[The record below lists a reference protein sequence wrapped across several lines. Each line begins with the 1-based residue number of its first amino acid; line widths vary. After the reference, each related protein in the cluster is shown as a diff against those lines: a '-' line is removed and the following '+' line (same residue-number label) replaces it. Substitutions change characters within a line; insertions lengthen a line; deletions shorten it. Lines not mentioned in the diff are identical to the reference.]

1 MNKSF
6 LSESIKLLVKKYQL
20 SEILEEIYSQTET
33 ETSEQDSDPSIGSWI
48 RAERVNQD
56 NGLLLCGQIKKEHI
70 HKLSDTIFPDKDIK
84 SEEEEDGNKFDT
96 AIIDELS
103 PVPSFFQFHDE
114 LSPVPS
120 FSQFQEPEETEPKAE
135 LQEPEET
142 ETKAE
147 LQEPKEVSQ
156 QVKDFVHKIKA
167 EKKGI
172 TETRQQKLEKILQEV
187 VNGLTVEEQLK
198 KNNISLKTFTKRYF
212 DRRWTFERACTQP
225 TRIKMAPGEQ
235 EKHVKEILQQELN
248 GKKIADILIERNI
261 SVDTFTRRYIYQ
273 NMPLEKA
280 CSNLVPLTEQI
291 NKQQKLQ
298 DDILYIKPKEL
309 AKNLNIPI
317 TSLSEYIESG
327 DLPPTNNGKWLRKDI
342 ENNSFYQRHLNK

>member
-20 SEILEEIYSQTET
+20 SEILEEIYSQTEA
-33 ETSEQDSDPSIGSWI
+33 ENSEQDSDPSISSWI

-56 NGLLLCGQIKKEHI
+56 NGLLLCD
-70 HKLSDTIFPDKDIK
+70 KLSDTIFPDKDIK
-84 SEEEEDGNKFDT
+84 SEEDGNKFDT
-96 AIIDELS
+96 AIIDEVS
-103 PVPSFFQFHDE
+103 PVPSFF
-114 LSPVPS
+114 
-120 FSQFQEPEETEPKAE
+120 QFQEPEETEPKEE
-135 LQEPEET
+135 LQET
-142 ETKAE
+142 
-147 LQEPKEVSQ
+147 KEVSQ
-156 QVKDFVHKIKA
+156 QVKDFVHKVKA

-172 TETRQQKLEKILQEV
+172 TETRQQKLEKILKEV
-187 VNGLTVEEQLK
+187 INGLTVEEQLK

-212 DRRWTFERACTQP
+212 SERRWTLERACTQP

-342 ENNSFYQRHLNK
+342 ESNSFYQKHLNNK

>member
-1 MNKSF
+1 MNNSF

-20 SEILEEIYSQTET
+20 SEILEEIYSQTED
-33 ETSEQDSDPSIGSWI
+33 ENSEQESDTSIGSWI

-56 NGLLLCGQIKKEHI
+56 KGLLLCGQIKKEYI

-84 SEEEEDGNKFDT
+84 SEEDGNKFDT
-96 AIIDELS
+96 AIIDEVS
-103 PVPSFFQFHDE
+103 PVPSFF
-114 LSPVPS
+114 
-120 FSQFQEPEETEPKAE
+120 QFQEPEETEPKAE
-135 LQEPEET
+135 LQET
-142 ETKAE
+142 
-147 LQEPKEVSQ
+147 KEVSQ
-156 QVKDFVHKIKA
+156 QVKDFVHKVKA

-172 TETRQQKLEKILQEV
+172 TETRQQKLEKILKEV

-212 DRRWTFERACTQP
+212 SDRRWTLERACTQP

-342 ENNSFYQRHLNK
+342 ESNSFYQRHLNNK

>member
-33 ETSEQDSDPSIGSWI
+33 ETSEQDSDPSSGSWI
-48 RAERVNQD
+48 RAERHNQD

-84 SEEEEDGNKFDT
+84 SEEEDGNKFDT
-96 AIIDELS
+96 AIIDEVS
-103 PVPSFFQFHDE
+103 PVPSFF
-114 LSPVPS
+114 
-120 FSQFQEPEETEPKAE
+120 QFQEPEETEPKEE
-135 LQEPEET
+135 LQET
-142 ETKAE
+142 
-147 LQEPKEVSQ
+147 KEVSQ

-342 ENNSFYQRHLNK
+342 ESNSFYQRHLNK

>member
-20 SEILEEIYSQTET
+20 SEILEEIYSQTEA
-33 ETSEQDSDPSIGSWI
+33 ENSEQESDPSIGSWI

-56 NGLLLCGQIKKEHI
+56 NGLPLCGQIKKEHI

-96 AIIDELS
+96 VIFNEIS
-103 PVPSFFQFHDE
+103 PVPSFF
-114 LSPVPS
+114 
-120 FSQFQEPEETEPKAE
+120 QFQEPEETEPKAE
-135 LQEPEET
+135 LQET
-142 ETKAE
+142 
-147 LQEPKEVSQ
+147 KEVSQ
-156 QVKDFVHKIKA
+156 QVKDFVHKVKA

-172 TETRQQKLEKILQEV
+172 TETRQQKLEKILKEV

-212 DRRWTFERACTQP
+212 SERRWTLERACTQP

-342 ENNSFYQRHLNK
+342 ESNSFYQRHLNNK

>member
-20 SEILEEIYSQTET
+20 SEILEEIYSQTEA
-33 ETSEQDSDPSIGSWI
+33 ENSEQESDPSIGSWI

-84 SEEEEDGNKFDT
+84 SEEDGNKVDT
-96 AIIDELS
+96 AIIDEVS
-103 PVPSFFQFHDE
+103 PVPSFF
-114 LSPVPS
+114 
-120 FSQFQEPEETEPKAE
+120 QFQEPEETEPKEE
-135 LQEPEET
+135 LQET
-142 ETKAE
+142 
-147 LQEPKEVSQ
+147 KEVSQ

-212 DRRWTFERACTQP
+212 DRRWTLERACTQP

-235 EKHVKEILQQELN
+235 EKHVKEILQQKLN

-261 SVDTFTRRYIYQ
+261 SVDTFTRRYVYQ

-342 ENNSFYQRHLNK
+342 ESNSFYQRHFKK

>member
-20 SEILEEIYSQTET
+20 SEILEEIYSQTEA
-33 ETSEQDSDPSIGSWI
+33 ENSEQESDPSIGSWI

-84 SEEEEDGNKFDT
+84 SEEDGNKVDT
-96 AIIDELS
+96 AIIDEVS
-103 PVPSFFQFHDE
+103 PVPSFF
-114 LSPVPS
+114 
-120 FSQFQEPEETEPKAE
+120 QFQEPEETEPKAE
-135 LQEPEET
+135 LQET
-142 ETKAE
+142 
-147 LQEPKEVSQ
+147 KEVSQ

-172 TETRQQKLEKILQEV
+172 TETRQQKLEKILKEV
-187 VNGLTVEEQLK
+187 VNGLTVEEHLK

-212 DRRWTFERACTQP
+212 DRRWTLERACTQP

-235 EKHVKEILQQELN
+235 EKHVKEILQQKLN

-261 SVDTFTRRYIYQ
+261 SVDTFTRRYVYQ

-342 ENNSFYQRHLNK
+342 ESNSFYQRHLNK

>member
-6 LSESIKLLVKKYQL
+6 LSESIKVLVKKYQL
-20 SEILEEIYSQTET
+20 SEILEEIYSQTEA
-33 ETSEQDSDPSIGSWI
+33 ENSEHESDTSIGSWI

-56 NGLLLCGQIKKEHI
+56 NSLLLCGQIKKEHI

-84 SEEEEDGNKFDT
+84 SEEEDGNKFDT
-96 AIIDELS
+96 AIIDEVS
-103 PVPSFFQFHDE
+103 PVPSFFQF
-114 LSPVPS
+114 
-120 FSQFQEPEETEPKAE
+120 QEHEETEPKAE
-135 LQEPEET
+135 LQET
-142 ETKAE
+142 
-147 LQEPKEVSQ
+147 KEVSQ
-156 QVKDFVHKIKA
+156 QVKDFVHKVKA

-261 SVDTFTRRYIYQ
+261 SVDTFTRRYVYQ

-342 ENNSFYQRHLNK
+342 ESNSFYQRHLNK

>member
-33 ETSEQDSDPSIGSWI
+33 ETETSEQDSDPSIGSWI
-48 RAERVNQD
+48 RAERLNQD

-96 AIIDELS
+96 AIIDEVS
-103 PVPSFFQFHDE
+103 PVPSFF
-114 LSPVPS
+114 
-120 FSQFQEPEETEPKAE
+120 QFQEPEETEPKEE
-135 LQEPEET
+135 LQET
-142 ETKAE
+142 
-147 LQEPKEVSQ
+147 KEVSQ

-172 TETRQQKLEKILQEV
+172 TETRQQKLEKILKEV

-212 DRRWTFERACTQP
+212 DRRWTLERACTQP
-225 TRIKMAPGEQ
+225 TRIKLAPGEQ

-342 ENNSFYQRHLNK
+342 ESNSFYQRHLNK

>member
-20 SEILEEIYSQTET
+20 SEILEEIYSQTEA
-33 ETSEQDSDPSIGSWI
+33 ETDEQESDTSIGSWI

-56 NGLLLCGQIKKEHI
+56 NGLPLCGQIKKEHI

-84 SEEEEDGNKFDT
+84 SEEEDGNKFDT
-96 AIIDELS
+96 AIIDEVS
-103 PVPSFFQFHDE
+103 PVPSFFQF
-114 LSPVPS
+114 
-120 FSQFQEPEETEPKAE
+120 QEPKEE
-135 LQEPEET
+135 LQET
-142 ETKAE
+142 
-147 LQEPKEVSQ
+147 KEVSQ
-156 QVKDFVHKIKA
+156 QVKDFVHKVKA

-172 TETRQQKLEKILQEV
+172 TETRQQKLEKILKEV
-187 VNGLTVEEQLK
+187 INGLTVEEQLK
-198 KNNISLKTFTKRYF
+198 KNNISLKTFTKRYL
-212 DRRWTFERACTQP
+212 DRRWTLERACTQP

-342 ENNSFYQRHLNK
+342 ESNSFYQRHLNK

>member
-20 SEILEEIYSQTET
+20 SEILEEIYSQTEA
-33 ETSEQDSDPSIGSWI
+33 ENSEQESDPSIGSWI

-84 SEEEEDGNKFDT
+84 SEEDGNKVDT
-96 AIIDELS
+96 AIIDEVS
-103 PVPSFFQFHDE
+103 PVPSFF
-114 LSPVPS
+114 
-120 FSQFQEPEETEPKAE
+120 QFQEPEETEPKAE
-135 LQEPEET
+135 LQET
-142 ETKAE
+142 
-147 LQEPKEVSQ
+147 KEVSQ

-172 TETRQQKLEKILQEV
+172 TETRQQKLEKILKEL

-235 EKHVKEILQQELN
+235 EKHVKEILQQKLN

-261 SVDTFTRRYIYQ
+261 SVDTFTRRYVYQ

-342 ENNSFYQRHLNK
+342 ESNSFYQRHLNK

>member
-20 SEILEEIYSQTET
+20 SEILEEIYSQTETET

-96 AIIDELS
+96 AIIDEVS
-103 PVPSFFQFHDE
+103 PVPSFF
-114 LSPVPS
+114 
-120 FSQFQEPEETEPKAE
+120 QFQEPEETEPKEE
-135 LQEPEET
+135 LQET
-142 ETKAE
+142 
-147 LQEPKEVSQ
+147 KEVSQ
-156 QVKDFVHKIKA
+156 QVKDFVHKVKA

-261 SVDTFTRRYIYQ
+261 SVDTFTRRYVYQ

-317 TSLSEYIESG
+317 TSLSERRRE
-327 DLPPTNNGKWLRKDI
+327 
-342 ENNSFYQRHLNK
+342 

>member
-84 SEEEEDGNKFDT
+84 SEEEDGNKVDT
-96 AIIDELS
+96 AII
-103 PVPSFFQFHDE
+103 DE

-135 LQEPEET
+135 LQET
-142 ETKAE
+142 
-147 LQEPKEVSQ
+147 KEVSQ

-212 DRRWTFERACTQP
+212 DRRWTPERACTQP

-342 ENNSFYQRHLNK
+342 ESNSFYQRHLNK

>member
-20 SEILEEIYSQTET
+20 SEILEEIYSQTEA
-33 ETSEQDSDPSIGSWI
+33 ENSEQESDPSIGSWI

-84 SEEEEDGNKFDT
+84 SEEDGNKVDT
-96 AIIDELS
+96 AIIDEVS
-103 PVPSFFQFHDE
+103 PVPSFF
-114 LSPVPS
+114 
-120 FSQFQEPEETEPKAE
+120 QFQEPEETEPKAE
-135 LQEPEET
+135 LQET
-142 ETKAE
+142 
-147 LQEPKEVSQ
+147 KEVSQ
-156 QVKDFVHKIKA
+156 QVKDFVHKVKA

-172 TETRQQKLEKILQEV
+172 TETRQQKLEKILKEL

-212 DRRWTFERACTQP
+212 DRRWTLERACTQP

-235 EKHVKEILQQELN
+235 EKHVKEILQQKLN

-261 SVDTFTRRYIYQ
+261 SVDTFTRRYVYQ

-342 ENNSFYQRHLNK
+342 ESNSFYQRHLNK

>member
-48 RAERVNQD
+48 RAERSNQD
-56 NGLLLCGQIKKEHI
+56 NGLMLCGQIKKEHI
-70 HKLSDTIFPDKDIK
+70 HELSDTIFPDKDIK
-84 SEEEEDGNKFDT
+84 SEEDGNKFYSYT
-96 AIIDELS
+96 
-103 PVPSFFQFHDE
+103 DE

-120 FSQFQEPEETEPKAE
+120 FSQFQEPEETEP
-135 LQEPEET
+135 
-142 ETKAE
+142 KAE

-212 DRRWTFERACTQP
+212 DRRWTLERACTQP
-225 TRIKMAPGEQ
+225 TRIKMSPGEQ

-342 ENNSFYQRHLNK
+342 ESNSFYQRHIKK

>member
-6 LSESIKLLVKKYQL
+6 LSESIKVLVKKYQL

-33 ETSEQDSDPSIGSWI
+33 ETETSEQDSDPSIGSWI
-48 RAERVNQD
+48 RAERLNQD
-56 NGLLLCGQIKKEHI
+56 NGLPLCGQIKKEHI

-84 SEEEEDGNKFDT
+84 SEEDGNKFDT
-96 AIIDELS
+96 VISDELS
-103 PVPSFFQFHDE
+103 PVPSFF
-114 LSPVPS
+114 
-120 FSQFQEPEETEPKAE
+120 QFQEPEETEPKAE
-135 LQEPEET
+135 LQET
-142 ETKAE
+142 
-147 LQEPKEVSQ
+147 KEVSQ

-212 DRRWTFERACTQP
+212 DRRWTLERACTQQ

-298 DDILYIKPKEL
+298 DDILYIKPVEL

-342 ENNSFYQRHLNK
+342 ESNSFYQRHLNK

>member
-20 SEILEEIYSQTET
+20 SEILEEIYSQTETET

-84 SEEEEDGNKFDT
+84 SEEEDGNKVDT
-96 AIIDELS
+96 AII
-103 PVPSFFQFHDE
+103 DE

-120 FSQFQEPEETEPKAE
+120 FSQFQEPEETEP
-135 LQEPEET
+135 
-142 ETKAE
+142 KAE

-212 DRRWTFERACTQP
+212 DRRWTLERACTQQ

-342 ENNSFYQRHLNK
+342 ESNSFYQRHLNK

>member
-6 LSESIKLLVKKYQL
+6 LSESIKVLVKKYQL
-20 SEILEEIYSQTET
+20 SEILEEIYSQTEA
-33 ETSEQDSDPSIGSWI
+33 ENSEQESDPSIGSWI

-84 SEEEEDGNKFDT
+84 SEEDGNKFDT
-96 AIIDELS
+96 AIIDEVS
-103 PVPSFFQFHDE
+103 PVPSFF
-114 LSPVPS
+114 
-120 FSQFQEPEETEPKAE
+120 QFQEPEETEPKEE
-135 LQEPEET
+135 LQET
-142 ETKAE
+142 
-147 LQEPKEVSQ
+147 KEVSQ
-156 QVKDFVHKIKA
+156 QVKDFVHKVKA

-172 TETRQQKLEKILQEV
+172 TETRQQKLEKILKEV

-212 DRRWTFERACTQP
+212 SDRRWTLERACTQP

-261 SVDTFTRRYIYQ
+261 SVDTFTRRYVYQ

-342 ENNSFYQRHLNK
+342 ESNSFYQRHLNK

>member
-20 SEILEEIYSQTET
+20 SEILEEIYSQTEA
-33 ETSEQDSDPSIGSWI
+33 ENSEQESDPSIGSWI

-56 NGLLLCGQIKKEHI
+56 NGLPLCGQIKKEHI

-84 SEEEEDGNKFDT
+84 SEEDGNKFDT
-96 AIIDELS
+96 AIIDEVS
-103 PVPSFFQFHDE
+103 PVPSFF
-114 LSPVPS
+114 
-120 FSQFQEPEETEPKAE
+120 QFQEPEETEPKAE
-135 LQEPEET
+135 LQET
-142 ETKAE
+142 
-147 LQEPKEVSQ
+147 KEVSQ

-172 TETRQQKLEKILQEV
+172 TETRQQKLEKILKEV

-235 EKHVKEILQQELN
+235 EKHVKEILQQDLN

-261 SVDTFTRRYIYQ
+261 SVDTFTRRYVYQ

-342 ENNSFYQRHLNK
+342 ESNSFYQRHLNK

>member
-20 SEILEEIYSQTET
+20 SEILEEIYSQTEA
-33 ETSEQDSDPSIGSWI
+33 ENSEQESDPSIGSWI

-84 SEEEEDGNKFDT
+84 SEEDGNKVDT
-96 AIIDELS
+96 AIIDEVS
-103 PVPSFFQFHDE
+103 PVPSFFQF
-114 LSPVPS
+114 
-120 FSQFQEPEETEPKAE
+120 QEHEETEPKAE
-135 LQEPEET
+135 LQET
-142 ETKAE
+142 
-147 LQEPKEVSQ
+147 KEVSQ

-172 TETRQQKLEKILQEV
+172 TETRQQKLEKILKEV
-187 VNGLTVEEQLK
+187 VNGLTVEEHLK

-235 EKHVKEILQQELN
+235 EKHVKEILQQKLN

-261 SVDTFTRRYIYQ
+261 SVDTFTRRYVYQ

-342 ENNSFYQRHLNK
+342 ESNSFYQRHLNK

>member
-20 SEILEEIYSQTET
+20 SEILEEIYSQTEA
-33 ETSEQDSDPSIGSWI
+33 ENSEQESDPSIGSWI

-96 AIIDELS
+96 AIIDEVS
-103 PVPSFFQFHDE
+103 PVPSFF
-114 LSPVPS
+114 
-120 FSQFQEPEETEPKAE
+120 QFQEPEETEPKAE
-135 LQEPEET
+135 LQET
-142 ETKAE
+142 
-147 LQEPKEVSQ
+147 KEVSQ

-172 TETRQQKLEKILQEV
+172 TETRQQKLEKILKEV

-225 TRIKMAPGEQ
+225 TRIKLAPGEQ

-261 SVDTFTRRYIYQ
+261 SVDTFTRRYVYQ

-327 DLPPTNNGKWLRKDI
+327 DLPPTNNGKWLRKNI
-342 ENNSFYQRHLNK
+342 ESNSFYQRHLNK

>member
-1 MNKSF
+1 MNKRF

-33 ETSEQDSDPSIGSWI
+33 ETETSEHDSDPSIGSWI

-56 NGLLLCGQIKKEHI
+56 NGLLLCGQIKKEYI

-84 SEEEEDGNKFDT
+84 SEEDGNKIDT
-96 AIIDELS
+96 VIS
-103 PVPSFFQFHDE
+103 DE

-135 LQEPEET
+135 LQES
-142 ETKAE
+142 
-147 LQEPKEVSQ
+147 KEVSQ

-235 EKHVKEILQQELN
+235 EKHVKEILQQEIN

-342 ENNSFYQRHLNK
+342 ESNSFYQRHLNK

>member
-20 SEILEEIYSQTET
+20 SEILEEIYSQTEA
-33 ETSEQDSDPSIGSWI
+33 ENSEQDSDPSIGSWI

-84 SEEEEDGNKFDT
+84 SEEEDGNKLDT
-96 AIIDELS
+96 AIIDEVS
-103 PVPSFFQFHDE
+103 PVPSFF
-114 LSPVPS
+114 
-120 FSQFQEPEETEPKAE
+120 QFQEPEETEPKAE
-135 LQEPEET
+135 LHEH
-142 ETKAE
+142 
-147 LQEPKEVSQ
+147 KEVSQ

-212 DRRWTFERACTQP
+212 DRRWTPERACTQP

-235 EKHVKEILQQELN
+235 EKHVKEILQQKLN

-342 ENNSFYQRHLNK
+342 ESNSFYQRHLNK

>member
-1 MNKSF
+1 MNKNF

-20 SEILEEIYSQTET
+20 SEILEEIYSQTEA
-33 ETSEQDSDPSIGSWI
+33 ETSEQESDPSIGSWI
-48 RAERVNQD
+48 RAERINQD

-84 SEEEEDGNKFDT
+84 SEKDGNKVDT

-103 PVPSFFQFHDE
+103 PVPSFFQF
-114 LSPVPS
+114 
-120 FSQFQEPEETEPKAE
+120 QEPEETEP
-135 LQEPEET
+135 
-142 ETKAE
+142 KAE

-342 ENNSFYQRHLNK
+342 ESNSFYQRHLNK

>member
-33 ETSEQDSDPSIGSWI
+33 ETSEQESDPSIGSWI

-56 NGLLLCGQIKKEHI
+56 TGILLCGQIKKEHI

-84 SEEEEDGNKFDT
+84 SEEEEEDGNKFDT
-96 AIIDELS
+96 AII
-103 PVPSFFQFHDE
+103 DE

-135 LQEPEET
+135 LQEP
-142 ETKAE
+142 
-147 LQEPKEVSQ
+147 KEVSQ
-156 QVKDFVHKIKA
+156 QIKDFVHKIKA
-167 EKKGI
+167 EKKGV

-198 KNNISLKTFTKRYF
+198 KSNISLKTFTKRYF
-212 DRRWTFERACTQP
+212 DRRWTLERACTQQ

-248 GKKIADILIERNI
+248 GKKIADILIERKI

-342 ENNSFYQRHLNK
+342 ENNSFYQRHIKK

>member
-20 SEILEEIYSQTET
+20 SEILEEIYSQTEA
-33 ETSEQDSDPSIGSWI
+33 ENSEQESDPSIGSWI

-84 SEEEEDGNKFDT
+84 SEEDGNKVDT
-96 AIIDELS
+96 AIIDEVS
-103 PVPSFFQFHDE
+103 PVPSFFQF
-114 LSPVPS
+114 
-120 FSQFQEPEETEPKAE
+120 QEHEETEPKAE
-135 LQEPEET
+135 LQET
-142 ETKAE
+142 
-147 LQEPKEVSQ
+147 KEVSQ

-172 TETRQQKLEKILQEV
+172 TETRQQKLEKILKEV
-187 VNGLTVEEQLK
+187 INGLTVEEQLK

-212 DRRWTFERACTQP
+212 DRRWTLERACTQP

-235 EKHVKEILQQELN
+235 EKHVKEILQQKLN

-261 SVDTFTRRYIYQ
+261 SVDTFTRRYVYQ

-342 ENNSFYQRHLNK
+342 ESNSFYQRHFKK

>member
-84 SEEEEDGNKFDT
+84 SEEEENSYYKFD
-96 AIIDELS
+96 I
-103 PVPSFFQFHDE
+103 DE

-120 FSQFQEPEETEPKAE
+120 FSQFQETKETEPKAE
-135 LQEPEET
+135 LQET
-142 ETKAE
+142 
-147 LQEPKEVSQ
+147 KEVSQ

-212 DRRWTFERACTQP
+212 DRRWTPERACTQP

-235 EKHVKEILQQELN
+235 EKHVKEILQQEIN

-342 ENNSFYQRHLNK
+342 ESNSFYQRHLNK

>member
-6 LSESIKLLVKKYQL
+6 LAESIKVLVKKYQL
-20 SEILEEIYSQTET
+20 SEILEEIYSQTEA
-33 ETSEQDSDPSIGSWI
+33 ENSEQESDTSIGSWI
-48 RAERVNQD
+48 RAERSNQD

-84 SEEEEDGNKFDT
+84 SEEDGNKVDT
-96 AIIDELS
+96 AIID
-103 PVPSFFQFHDE
+103 PSFFQFH
-114 LSPVPS
+114 
-120 FSQFQEPEETEPKAE
+120 EPEETEPKAE

-142 ETKAE
+142 ELKAE

-156 QVKDFVHKIKA
+156 QVKDFVHKVKA

-261 SVDTFTRRYIYQ
+261 SVDTFTRRYVYQ

-342 ENNSFYQRHLNK
+342 ESNSFYQRHLNK

>member
-1 MNKSF
+1 MNTSF

-48 RAERVNQD
+48 RAERSNQD
-56 NGLLLCGQIKKEHI
+56 NGLMLCGQIKKEHI
-70 HKLSDTIFPDKDIK
+70 HELSDTIFPDKDIK
-84 SEEEEDGNKFDT
+84 SEEDGNKFYSYT
-96 AIIDELS
+96 
-103 PVPSFFQFHDE
+103 DE

-120 FSQFQEPEETEPKAE
+120 FSQFQEPEETEP
-135 LQEPEET
+135 
-142 ETKAE
+142 KAE

-212 DRRWTFERACTQP
+212 DRRWTLERACTQP
-225 TRIKMAPGEQ
+225 TRIKMSPGEQ

-248 GKKIADILIERNI
+248 GKKIADILK
-261 SVDTFTRRYIYQ
+261 F
-273 NMPLEKA
+273 L
-280 CSNLVPLTEQI
+280 
-291 NKQQKLQ
+291 
-298 DDILYIKPKEL
+298 
-309 AKNLNIPI
+309 
-317 TSLSEYIESG
+317 
-327 DLPPTNNGKWLRKDI
+327 
-342 ENNSFYQRHLNK
+342 

>member
-33 ETSEQDSDPSIGSWI
+33 ETSEQESDPSIGSWI
-48 RAERVNQD
+48 RAERSNQD

-84 SEEEEDGNKFDT
+84 SEEEDGNKFDT

-103 PVPSFFQFHDE
+103 PVPSF
-114 LSPVPS
+114 SK
-120 FSQFQEPEETEPKAE
+120 FQEPEETEPKSE
-135 LQEPEET
+135 LQET
-142 ETKAE
+142 
-147 LQEPKEVSQ
+147 KEVSQ

-187 VNGLTVEEQLK
+187 VNGLTVEEQMK
-198 KNNISLKTFTKRYF
+198 KNNISLKTFTKRFF
-212 DRRWTFERACTQP
+212 DRRWTLERACTQP

-248 GKKIADILIERNI
+248 GKKIADILIERKI

-342 ENNSFYQRHLNK
+342 ESNSFYQRHIKK

>member
-33 ETSEQDSDPSIGSWI
+33 ETSEQESDPSIGSWI

-84 SEEEEDGNKFDT
+84 SEEEEEDGNKFDT
-96 AIIDELS
+96 AIIDEVS
-103 PVPSFFQFHDE
+103 PVPSFF
-114 LSPVPS
+114 
-120 FSQFQEPEETEPKAE
+120 QFQEPEETEPKEE
-135 LQEPEET
+135 LQET
-142 ETKAE
+142 
-147 LQEPKEVSQ
+147 KEVSQ
-156 QVKDFVHKIKA
+156 QVKDFVHKVKA

-172 TETRQQKLEKILQEV
+172 TETRQQKLEKILKEV

-212 DRRWTFERACTQP
+212 DRRWTPERVCTQP

-261 SVDTFTRRYIYQ
+261 SVDTFTRRYVYQ

-342 ENNSFYQRHLNK
+342 ESNSFYQRHFKK

>member
-20 SEILEEIYSQTET
+20 SEILEEIYSQTEA
-33 ETSEQDSDPSIGSWI
+33 ENSEQKSAHSIGSWI

-56 NGLLLCGQIKKEHI
+56 KGLPLCGQIKKEHI

-96 AIIDELS
+96 AIIDEVS
-103 PVPSFFQFHDE
+103 PVPSFFQF
-114 LSPVPS
+114 
-120 FSQFQEPEETEPKAE
+120 QEPEET
-135 LQEPEET
+135 
-142 ETKAE
+142 
-147 LQEPKEVSQ
+147 EPKEVSQ

-172 TETRQQKLEKILQEV
+172 TETRHQKLEKILKEV

-212 DRRWTFERACTQP
+212 DRRWTLERACTQP
-225 TRIKMAPGEQ
+225 TRIKMSPGEQ
-235 EKHVKEILQQELN
+235 EKHVKEILQHELN

-342 ENNSFYQRHLNK
+342 ESNSFYQRHLNK

>member
-33 ETSEQDSDPSIGSWI
+33 ETEDSDPSIGSWI

-84 SEEEEDGNKFDT
+84 SEEEEEDGNKFDT

-103 PVPSFFQFHDE
+103 PVPSF
-114 LSPVPS
+114 
-120 FSQFQEPEETEPKAE
+120 SQFQEPKETEPKAE
-135 LQEPEET
+135 LQES
-142 ETKAE
+142 
-147 LQEPKEVSQ
+147 KEVSQ

-212 DRRWTFERACTQP
+212 DRRWTPERACTQP

-342 ENNSFYQRHLNK
+342 ESNSFYQRHLNK

>member
-6 LSESIKLLVKKYQL
+6 LSESIKVLVKKYQL
-20 SEILEEIYSQTET
+20 SEILEEIYSQTEA
-33 ETSEQDSDPSIGSWI
+33 ENSEQDSDPSIGAWI
-48 RAERVNQD
+48 RAERVNHD

-84 SEEEEDGNKFDT
+84 SEEDGNKVDT
-96 AIIDELS
+96 AIIDEVS
-103 PVPSFFQFHDE
+103 PVPSFF
-114 LSPVPS
+114 
-120 FSQFQEPEETEPKAE
+120 QFQEPEETEPKEE
-135 LQEPEET
+135 LQET
-142 ETKAE
+142 
-147 LQEPKEVSQ
+147 KEVSQ
-156 QVKDFVHKIKA
+156 QVKDFVHKVKA

-172 TETRQQKLEKILQEV
+172 TETRQQKLEKILKEV

-212 DRRWTFERACTQP
+212 DRRWTLERACTQP

-261 SVDTFTRRYIYQ
+261 SVDTFTRRYVYQ

-342 ENNSFYQRHLNK
+342 ESNSFYQRHFKK

>member
-103 PVPSFFQFHDE
+103 PVPSF
-114 LSPVPS
+114 
-120 FSQFQEPEETEPKAE
+120 SQFQEPEETEP
-135 LQEPEET
+135 
-142 ETKAE
+142 KAE

-342 ENNSFYQRHLNK
+342 ESNSFYQRHLNK

>member
-6 LSESIKLLVKKYQL
+6 LSESIKLLVKKYPL

-33 ETSEQDSDPSIGSWI
+33 ENSEQDSDPSISSWI

-84 SEEEEDGNKFDT
+84 SEEDGNKFDT

-103 PVPSFFQFHDE
+103 PVPSFFQF
-114 LSPVPS
+114 
-120 FSQFQEPEETEPKAE
+120 QEPEETEPKAE
-135 LQEPEET
+135 LQET
-142 ETKAE
+142 
-147 LQEPKEVSQ
+147 KEVSQ

-172 TETRQQKLEKILQEV
+172 TETRQQKLEKILKEV

-212 DRRWTFERACTQP
+212 DRRWTLERACTQP

-261 SVDTFTRRYIYQ
+261 SVDTFTRRYVYQ

-342 ENNSFYQRHLNK
+342 ESNSFYQRHLNK

>member
-20 SEILEEIYSQTET
+20 SEILEEIYSQTETET

-96 AIIDELS
+96 AIID
-103 PVPSFFQFHDE
+103 PSFF
-114 LSPVPS
+114 
-120 FSQFQEPEETEPKAE
+120 QFQEPEETEPKAE
-135 LQEPEET
+135 LQEPKET
-142 ETKAE
+142 EPKAE
-147 LQEPKEVSQ
+147 LQKTKEVSQ
-156 QVKDFVHKIKA
+156 QVKDFVHKTKA

-198 KNNISLKTFTKRYF
+198 KNNISIKTFSKRYF
-212 DRRWTFERACTQP
+212 DRRWTPERACTQP

-342 ENNSFYQRHLNK
+342 ESNSFYQRHLNK

>member
-20 SEILEEIYSQTET
+20 SEILEEIYSQTEA
-33 ETSEQDSDPSIGSWI
+33 ENSEQESDTSIGSWI

-84 SEEEEDGNKFDT
+84 SEEEDGNKFDT
-96 AIIDELS
+96 AIID
-103 PVPSFFQFHDE
+103 PSFF
-114 LSPVPS
+114 
-120 FSQFQEPEETEPKAE
+120 QFQEPEETEPKEE
-135 LQEPEET
+135 LQET
-142 ETKAE
+142 
-147 LQEPKEVSQ
+147 KEVSQ
-156 QVKDFVHKIKA
+156 QVKDFVHKVKA

-172 TETRQQKLEKILQEV
+172 IETRQQKLEKILKEA

-212 DRRWTFERACTQP
+212 DRRWTLERACTQP

-235 EKHVKEILQQELN
+235 EKHVKEILQQEIN

-342 ENNSFYQRHLNK
+342 ESNSFYQRHLNK

>member
-33 ETSEQDSDPSIGSWI
+33 ETETSEQDSDPSIGSWI
-48 RAERVNQD
+48 RAERLNQD

-84 SEEEEDGNKFDT
+84 SEEDGNKFDT
-96 AIIDELS
+96 AII
-103 PVPSFFQFHDE
+103 DE

-120 FSQFQEPEETEPKAE
+120 FSQFQEPEETEP
-135 LQEPEET
+135 
-142 ETKAE
+142 KAE

-235 EKHVKEILQQELN
+235 EKHVKEILQQEIN

-273 NMPLEKA
+273 NMPLDKA

-342 ENNSFYQRHLNK
+342 ESNSFYQRHLNK

>member
-33 ETSEQDSDPSIGSWI
+33 ETETSEQDSDPSIGSWI
-48 RAERVNQD
+48 RAERHNQD

-84 SEEEEDGNKFDT
+84 SEEDGNKVDT
-96 AIIDELS
+96 AIID
-103 PVPSFFQFHDE
+103 PSFF
-114 LSPVPS
+114 
-120 FSQFQEPEETEPKAE
+120 QFQEPEETEPKAE
-135 LQEPEET
+135 LQES
-142 ETKAE
+142 
-147 LQEPKEVSQ
+147 KEVSQ

-342 ENNSFYQRHLNK
+342 ESNSFYQRHLNK